1 MTNKSLEQE
10 AQRTG
15 EDNLTVNVVP
25 PTNGRVNGVEPF
37 FTEITEEILED
48 QKDTM
53 VPISELRKVRYEAAK
68 YRKELQSLRTIIEE
82 EKKNI
87 ELAQLEET
95 ENLRA
100 IAAKAEAELGSLRGQ
115 ANRSAKGSAIVN
127 AASIQGFCNPKDA
140 VSLIEFSQIDIDE
153 NGNVDEEK
161 AFELVKNL
169 GESKPY
175 LKKDRSKTYY
185 GPTNPA
191 PQQGNW
197 PKPKSANSTQIE
209 QLKNQAR
216 DLTRQGR
223 TMEATKLFNRAW
235 EAEHE
240 IKR

>member
-1 MTNKSLEQE
+1 MLSLPSPYP
-10 AQRTG
+10 A
-15 EDNLTVNVVP
+15 VNVFACNI
-25 PTNGRVNGVEPF
+25 TTGFAIFLIYIRYDVNPV
-37 FTEITEEILED
+37 
-48 QKDTM
+48 
-53 VPISELRKVRYEAAK
+53 
-68 YRKELQSLRTIIEE
+68 
-82 EKKNI
+82 
-87 ELAQLEET
+87 
-95 ENLRA
+95 NLDSR
-100 IAAKAEAELGSLRGQ
+100 R
-115 ANRSAKGSAIVN
+115 
-127 AASIQGFCNPKDA
+127 
-140 VSLIEFSQIDIDE
+140 
-153 NGNVDEEK
+153 

-175 LKKDRSKTYY
+175 LKRDRSKTYY